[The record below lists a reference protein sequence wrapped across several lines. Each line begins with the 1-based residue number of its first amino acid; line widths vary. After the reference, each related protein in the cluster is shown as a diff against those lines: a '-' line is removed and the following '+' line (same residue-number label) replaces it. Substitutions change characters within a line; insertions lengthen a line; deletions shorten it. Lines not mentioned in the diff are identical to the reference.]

1 MMKLLLENWN
11 NYLKEN
17 KSDISFKKLKDLNDY
32 QLKELNSLTDEADA
46 HEEFSGFNL
55 VKGQEYDSRRIVFL
69 LGDNVVGFMT
79 PREET
84 RFGKNRWRTGAIF
97 VSKNFRGMG
106 IAPKAIKEFFKD
118 KKGYSWISNQNKAS
132 QNAFSSAGFIKGEE
146 RNVGDSPLDQGHNWY
161 KD

>member
-1 MMKLLLENWN
+1 MKLLLENWN

-69 LGDNVVGFMT
+69 LGNNVVGFMT

-106 IAPKAIKEFFKD
+106 IAP
-118 KKGYSWISNQNKAS
+118 N
-132 QNAFSSAGFIKGEE
+132 
-146 RNVGDSPLDQGHNWY
+146 
-161 KD
+161 

>member
-1 MMKLLLENWN
+1 
-11 NYLKEN
+11 
-17 KSDISFKKLKDLNDY
+17 
-32 QLKELNSLTDEADA
+32 
-46 HEEFSGFNL
+46 
-55 VKGQEYDSRRIVFL
+55 
-69 LGDNVVGFMT
+69 
-79 PREET
+79 
-84 RFGKNRWRTGAIF
+84 
-97 VSKNFRGMG
+97 MG